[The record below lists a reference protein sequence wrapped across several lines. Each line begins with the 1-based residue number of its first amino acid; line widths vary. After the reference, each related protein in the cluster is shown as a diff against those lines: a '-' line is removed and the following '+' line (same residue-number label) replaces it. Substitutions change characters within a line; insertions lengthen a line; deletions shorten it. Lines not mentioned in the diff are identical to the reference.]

1 MKWAIIGLIGLVVLG
16 GVGYAIYELT
26 DWTERGEEWWDEKK
40 LENFPA
46 HAAREIE
53 EMESRLTKLK
63 DTRKELDLERIK
75 LAGGEKFKDSNF
87 SDADTGFMTKYGYET
102 KIKWYTDAGN
112 ALGKAYTDA
121 AAAPGA
127 VIDSGTGKLDSKAEM
142 TVSFVNPKDGR
153 QLNNQVLTAAD
164 VLNMLG
170 EIETD
175 LSTLE
180 YELPLVEQ
188 AIAEYSATISE
199 VDETIAAQEQALK
212 EFKMEVK
219 KIEAELKMIKVKED
233 IAEINKAIAGKESNS
248 KLGGMIAQYEKK
260 KKDFTAKQV
269 QAEGES
275 TGKPKS
281 LADLGKGSKGTTSTS
296 RFIK

>member
-1 MKWAIIGLIGLVVLG
+1 MKWAIIGIIGLVVLG

-26 DWTERGEEWWDEKK
+26 DWTERSEEWWDEKK
-40 LENFPA
+40 LENFPV

-53 EMESRLTKLK
+53 DMEGRLKKLK
-63 DTRKELDLERIK
+63 DTRKDLDLERIK

-87 SDADTGFMTKYGYET
+87 SNADTGFMTKYGYET

-121 AAAPGA
+121 ASAPDA
-127 VIDSGTGKLDSKAEM
+127 LIDSGTGKLDGKAKL
-142 TVSFVNPKDGR
+142 TVSFVNPATGR
-153 QLNNQVLTAAD
+153 QLNNEVLTASD
-164 VLNMLG
+164 ILNMLG
-170 EIETD
+170 EIETE
-175 LSTLE
+175 LSTME

-188 AIAEYSATISE
+188 AIAEYAATIQE
-199 VDETIAAQEQALK
+199 VDETISAQEAALK
-212 EFKMEVK
+212 EFRMEVK

-233 IAEINKAIAGKESNS
+233 LAEINKAINGKESNS
-248 KLGGMIAQYEKK
+248 KLGGMISQYEKK

-281 LADLGKGSKGTTSTS
+281 LADLGKGSKGPSTST